1 MKTVLFLIIAAASLS
16 TASCVPVLVAA
27 GGVGAADV
35 GLFHGC
41 IGVHLANVM
50 PWNYGD
56 QRSCARR

>member
-1 MKTVLFLIIAAASLS
+1 MKMIRLLLLTAAVLS

-27 GGVGAADV
+27 GGVGTADV

-41 IGVHLANVM
+41 IGVHLANAM